1 MPDRLELLRAQT
13 ALTGIDFV
21 YVADNQTTID
31 VYWHVE
37 PDTLD
42 VPLDGTLTVDD
53 VTIGSTHGIEHPTVP
68 VTAVSWPSVQ
78 GRRVLR
84 LTVDEPGDFVTYRL
98 AVLDARVDDFYN
110 DVPFSFKAGCPSRLD
125 CAPRTPPCPDDL
137 PPAPPTD
144 HTARDFWQLR
154 RAMLDAATLLE
165 PTWQD
170 RSVADELVMLV
181 EVLASIGDELSY
193 AQDRIAQEAYLETAT
208 QLHSLRRHAQLV
220 DHRMHDGLGGSTWL
234 AVTAGGPVGIG
245 NLAAG
250 TPVWAELEAGT
261 RVSFAIGT
269 GLDDEL
275 DSGVYEVD
283 ERRNALT
290 PHLYD
295 DGSDCLPAGATTV
308 TVVGHVGAA
317 FPAPGDPPLM
327 VALHEDP
334 ADAGVP
340 RRTWVLPVTSGVDDD
355 DPVVPDPLTAVA
367 PAPVTVLTWDAADA
381 PPFDFSL
388 TETVVLGN
396 IVPATAG
403 STRTTNFVV
412 GPAPVAPAPV
422 LTEAV
427 ERQGPGGST
436 EFMHSLPDPEGL
448 GLVWRPAGTAAVGG
462 GGDVRTTLP
471 ELAVLEQRAP
481 DPPVRWEWRPQLVG
495 PSASAP
501 TDRHVTLDDG
511 LWGPAATY
519 HRPGAQIVHA
529 DRLAGTG
536 YTVRFGDGE
545 FGAPPPQG
553 GVFDV
558 AYRVGNGRAGN
569 VPAGA
574 IRHHDGSD
582 PLLVA
587 VTNPLA
593 VVDGAEAESVADTR
607 RVAPYE
613 WQTVTYR
620 AVRTEDYAEALT
632 RLDWVQAAG
641 AVSRWTGSWLSIVAT
656 PDPRDAV
663 ALTDAWRTEAREQ
676 LDRFRQAGRDVILGE
691 PRYADLDL
699 DLTVCVERSS
709 YRGEVVRRVQLAL
722 LGDPERPAA
731 PYFFDPDRFVFGTP
745 LNRAALEAAVQA
757 VPGVR
762 EVEGG
767 TYRRRG
773 HFGWRPL
780 PAVVLVAP
788 DELVRVVNDTAHPE
802 RGTVRIL
809 TKGGA

>member
-1 MPDRLELLRAQT
+1 MPERLELLRAQT

-21 YVADNQTTID
+21 HVADAQTTID

-42 VPLDGTLTVDD
+42 VPLVGALAPAE
-53 VTIGSTHGIEHPTVP
+53 VTITSTHGRRRPTVP

-84 LTVDEPGDFVTYRL
+84 LAVAEPGDFVTYRL
-98 AVLDARVDDFYN
+98 AVLDDRVDDFYN
-110 DVPFSFKAGCPSRLD
+110 DVPFSFQAGCPSRLD

-137 PPAPPTD
+137 PAGPPTD
-144 HTARDFWQLR
+144 WTARDFWQLR
-154 RAMLDAATLLE
+154 RVMLDAATLLE
-165 PTWQD
+165 PTWAD

-193 AQDRIAQEAYLETAT
+193 AQDRVAQEAYLETAT
-208 QLHSLRRHAQLV
+208 QLRSLRRHAQLV

-250 TPVWAELEAGT
+250 TPVWAELEAGQ
-261 RVSFAIGT
+261 RVSYALGT
-269 GLDDEL
+269 GLADEL
-275 DSGVYEVD
+275 DGGVYQVD
-283 ERRNALT
+283 ARRNALT
-290 PHLYD
+290 PHVYD
-295 DGSDCLPAGATTV
+295 DSADCLPAGATTLAV
-308 TVVGHVGAA
+308 AGHVGAA
-317 FPAPGDPPLM
+317 FPDPGDPPLM

-340 RRTWVLPVTSGVDDD
+340 RRTWVLPVTSGVDED
-355 DPVVPDPLTAVA
+355 DPVLPDPATGVA

-381 PPFDFSL
+381 PPFDL
-388 TETVVLGN
+388 ALAETVVLGN
-396 IVPATAG
+396 VVPATAG
-403 STRTTNFVV
+403 STRSTGFVV
-412 GPAPVAPAPV
+412 GVGVAGGPP
-422 LTEAV
+422 EAV
-427 ERQGPGGST
+427 ERQGPGGAT
-436 EFMHSLPDPEGL
+436 ELLHSLPDPEGL
-448 GLVWRPAGTAAVGG
+448 GLVWRPAGEAAVGG
-462 GGDVRTTLP
+462 GGDVRATLP

-495 PSASAP
+495 PSASTP

-511 LWGPAATY
+511 TWGPAATY
-519 HRPGAQIVHA
+519 HRPGAEIVHT
-529 DRLAGTG
+529 DWLAGTG
-536 YTVRFGDGE
+536 YTLRFGDGE
-545 FGAPPPQG
+545 FGAPPPTG
-553 GVFDV
+553 GVFEV
-558 AYRVGNGRAGN
+558 AFRVGNGRAGN

-574 IRHHDGSD
+574 IRHHDGTD

-593 VVDGAEAESVADTR
+593 VVDGAEAESPADTR

-632 RLDWVQAAG
+632 RLDWVQSAG
-641 AVSRWTGSWLSIVAT
+641 AVSRWTGSWLSLLAT

-663 ALTDAWRTEAREQ
+663 ALTPAWRGEARDQ
-676 LDRFRQAGRDVILGE
+676 LDRFRQAGREVVLGE

-699 DLTVCVERSS
+699 DLTVCVERSA
-709 YRGEVVRRVQLAL
+709 YPGEVLRRVLAAL
-722 LGDPERPAA
+722 VGDPERPAA
-731 PYFFDPDRFVFGTP
+731 ASFFDPDRFVFGTP

-762 EVEGG
+762 AVEGA

-773 HFGWRPL
+773 RFDWRPL

-809 TKGGA
+809 TEGGA